1 MSRLATGAPSRSPIL
16 YPIMKLYILLVM
28 TKRLVEIDDT
38 LLERARAACGE
49 RTIKA
54 TVEAGLQA
62 LADRAVGA
70 DHVRLLRSTQFDL
83 EAFEVAREPRSA

>member
-1 MSRLATGAPSRSPIL
+1 
-16 YPIMKLYILLVM
+16 M
-28 TKRLVEIDDT
+28 TKRLVEIDDA

-62 LADRAVGA
+62 LADRAAGA
-70 DHVRLLRSTQFDL
+70 EHIKLLRETEFDL
-83 EAFEVAREPRSA
+83 DAFEQARQPRSA